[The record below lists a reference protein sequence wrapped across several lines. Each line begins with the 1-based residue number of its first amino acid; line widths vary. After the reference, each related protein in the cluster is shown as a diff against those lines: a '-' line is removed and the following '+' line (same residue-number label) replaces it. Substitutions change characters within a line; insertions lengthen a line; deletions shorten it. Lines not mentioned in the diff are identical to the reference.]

1 MEQHI
6 IKKGHLEEFMRA
18 LRVQERSPGTIEKYR
33 RDVGN
38 FAVWLNGAEVTRERT
53 AAWRDDLL
61 KQGYAPATV
70 NSMVAAVNQFLS
82 HLGWEAHRVRALK
95 VQRRLFRDDRRELTR
110 E

>member
-38 FAVWLNGAEVTRERT
+38 FAGWLNGAEVTRERT
-53 AAWRDDLL
+53 AA
-61 KQGYAPATV
+61 
-70 NSMVAAVNQFLS
+70 
-82 HLGWEAHRVRALK
+82 
-95 VQRRLFRDDRRELTR
+95 
-110 E
+110 